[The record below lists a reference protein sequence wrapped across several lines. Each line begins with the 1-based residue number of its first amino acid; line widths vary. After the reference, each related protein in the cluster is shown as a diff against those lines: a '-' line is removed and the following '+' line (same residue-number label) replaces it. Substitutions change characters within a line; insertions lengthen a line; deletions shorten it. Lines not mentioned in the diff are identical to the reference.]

1 MRDPGNEVETD
12 FDYTEKEVEE
22 EALKIT
28 IIVTSPSKRLC
39 MLNNNYFRFFLMP
52 KTTTIYRLRDGQSE
66 VTYQT

>member
-28 IIVTSPSKRLC
+28 IIVTSPSKRLS
-39 MLNNNYFRFFLMP
+39 MLNN
-52 KTTTIYRLRDGQSE
+52 
-66 VTYQT
+66 